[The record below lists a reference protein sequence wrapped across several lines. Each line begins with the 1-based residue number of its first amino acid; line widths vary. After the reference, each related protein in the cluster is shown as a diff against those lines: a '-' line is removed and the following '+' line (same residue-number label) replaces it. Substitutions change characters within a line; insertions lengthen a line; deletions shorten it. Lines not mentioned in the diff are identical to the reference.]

1 MKICKFDLED
11 GGVGFIIEY
20 SEQSVSHGMHTHQ
33 NYELLYVHEGEVM
46 LTIRGREYPVRAG
59 SMAFLNQFDE
69 HATRMIAG
77 VYRRYYLLIPP
88 TQLRA
93 FHNDVLLLS
102 VFRFHGENFPYVLD
116 TGAAKPRFDAY
127 FALLRD
133 ASERGGAYMD
143 ERVEA
148 LMTLILADA
157 LALRPDMFS
166 LGKELSLLPMQ
177 EILDGLDRDF
187 AQPFSLRALAERYH
201 VSAGCLSAHF
211 KKRVGVSPMQYVMLS
226 RLNHAKVQLSQTELS
241 VMEIAAQCG
250 YGDVSNFVRRF
261 RQQMGV
267 TPLQYRKGKREPKA
281 EVPGNSFPWQ
291 GVQGNG
297 VPLPS

>member
-1 MKICKFDLED
+1 MRRNDTKICKFNSED

-20 SEQSVSHGMHTHQ
+20 DEQSVSHGVHTHQ
-33 NYELLYVHEGEVM
+33 NYELLYVREGEVM
-46 LTIRGREYPVRAG
+46 LTIRGRDYPVRAG
-59 SMAFLNQFDE
+59 SMVFLNQFDE
-69 HATRMIAG
+69 HATRMIAD

-88 TQLRA
+88 TQLKA

-116 TGAAKPRFDAY
+116 TGAAKPRFDTY

-166 LGKELSLLPMQ
+166 LGKEFSLLPMQ

-187 AQPFSLRALAERYH
+187 AQSFSLRALAERYH

-211 KKRVGVSPMQYVMLS
+211 KRRVGVSPMQYVMLS
-226 RLNHAKVQLSQTELS
+226 RLNHAKVLLSQTELS
-241 VMEIAAQCG
+241 VAEVAMQCG

-261 RQQMGV
+261 RQQIGV
-267 TPLQYRKGKREPKA
+267 TPLQYRKGRSKPKA
-281 EVPGNSFPWQ
+281 EGL
-291 GVQGNG
+291 GCI
-297 VPLPS
+297 

>member
-1 MKICKFDLED
+1 MKICKFNLED

-20 SEQSVSHGMHTHQ
+20 SEQPVSHGVHTHQ
-33 NYELLYVHEGEVM
+33 NYELLYVREGGVM
-46 LTIRGREYPVRAG
+46 LTIRGREHPVQAG
-59 SMAFLNQFDE
+59 SLVFLNQFDE
-69 HATRMIAG
+69 HATRMIAD

-157 LALRPDMFS
+157 HALRPDMFS
-166 LGKELSLLPMQ
+166 PGEELSLLPMQ
-177 EILDGLDRDF
+177 QILDGLDREF

-211 KKRVGVSPMQYVMLS
+211 KKRVGVSPMQYVVLS
-226 RLNHAKVQLSQTELS
+226 RLNHAKVLLSQTERS
-241 VMEIAAQCG
+241 VTEIAAQCG
-250 YGDVSNFVRRF
+250 YGDASNFVRRF

-267 TPLQYRKGKREPKA
+267 TPLQYRKSGGEPRKKQSFDGKIE
-281 EVPGNSFPWQ
+281 
-291 GVQGNG
+291 
-297 VPLPS
+297 

>member
-20 SEQSVSHGMHTHQ
+20 SEQSVSHGVHTHQ
-33 NYELLYVHEGEVM
+33 NYELLYVHEGEVR
-46 LTIRGREYPVRAG
+46 LTIRGREDPVRAG
-59 SMAFLNQFDE
+59 AMAFLNQFDE

-116 TGAAKPRFDAY
+116 TGAAKPRYDAY

-166 LGKELSLLPMQ
+166 QGKELSLLPMQ

-226 RLNHAKVQLSQTELS
+226 RLNHAKVLLSQTELS

-281 EVPGNSFPWQ
+281 EGPGNSVPWQ
-291 GVQGNG
+291 GVQGEG